1 MSEASLKPYQSEY
14 IDLALQWDILRFG
27 GPFTLK
33 SGRKSPYFFNAGL
46 FNSGLKLQKMAECY
60 ANRIVDSGVEFDVL
74 FGPAYKVCYL
84 HLNIQGIPLVA
95 ATALA
100 LAKNHG
106 RDVAF
111 CFNRKEAKT
120 HGEGGN
126 LVGAP
131 LKGRVLVVDD
141 VITAGT
147 AINEAV
153 DIINAQPDAKLIGV
167 VIALDRQERA
177 SEDTQE
183 SAIMQVEKRLGIKVY
198 SVVTLDQI
206 IKHME
211 QTRGDA
217 ARADI
222 ESMQEYR
229 KRYGC
234 V

>member
-1 MSEASLKPYQSEY
+1 MTTDTSLAPYQSEY
-14 IDLALQWDILRFG
+14 IDLALKWDILRFG

-60 ANRIVDSGVEFDVL
+60 ANRIIESGVQFDVL
-74 FGPAYKVCYL
+74 FGPAYKVRATL
-84 HLNIQGIPLVA
+84 TQGIPLVA
-95 ATALA
+95 ATAMA

-126 LVGAP
+126 LIGAP

-153 DIINAQPDAKLIGV
+153 DIIDAQPDAKLEAV

-177 SEDTQE
+177 SEDAPE

-211 QTRGDA
+211 QSRGES
-217 ARADI
+217 ARKDI
-222 ESMQEYR
+222 ESMREYR
-229 KRYGC
+229 KQYGTQ
-234 V
+234 

>member
-1 MSEASLKPYQSEY
+1 M
-14 IDLALQWDILRFG
+14 
-27 GPFTLK
+27 
-33 SGRKSPYFFNAGL
+33 
-46 FNSGLKLQKMAECY
+46 
-60 ANRIVDSGVEFDVL
+60 
-74 FGPAYKVCYL
+74 
-84 HLNIQGIPLVA
+84 
-95 ATALA
+95 A

-106 RDVAF
+106 RDVNF

-153 DIINAQPDAKLIGV
+153 GIINAQPDAKLEAV

-177 SEDTQE
+177 SEESPE

-211 QTRGDA
+211 QTRGEE
-217 ARADI
+217 ARNDI
-222 ESMQEYR
+222 ESMVDYR
-229 KRYGC
+229 ARYGTSA
-234 V
+234 

>member
-1 MSEASLKPYQSEY
+1 M
-14 IDLALQWDILRFG
+14 
-27 GPFTLK
+27 
-33 SGRKSPYFFNAGL
+33 
-46 FNSGLKLQKMAECY
+46 
-60 ANRIVDSGVEFDVL
+60 
-74 FGPAYKVCYL
+74 
-84 HLNIQGIPLVA
+84 
-95 ATALA
+95 A

-106 RDVAF
+106 RDVNF

-126 LVGAP
+126 LIGAP

-153 DIINAQPDAKLIGV
+153 DIINSQPDAKLVGV

-177 SEDTQE
+177 TEDSPE

-198 SVVTLDQI
+198 SVVTLSQI
-206 IKHME
+206 IQHMSN
-211 QTRGDA
+211 TRGDS
-217 ARADI
+217 ARKDI

-229 KRYGC
+229 ARYGC
-234 V
+234 